1 MLGGDEVMPKE
12 GTLERLMID
21 RMMESEV
28 GVTYLDFVG
37 TGITEDNIDQIAQN
51 LRTGMYEMEDD
62 ELVRKDD

>member
-1 MLGGDEVMPKE
+1 MPKE